1 VSLFSASTTD
11 GPATTDAA
19 LAALA
24 AEAGL
29 IDPES
34 PIEASVSAENDLF
47 HVEKN
52 GHAEELLKG
61 IETRGN
67 PGDDAGGTSGNSQGG
82 DQGGSEGTAGNSS
95 ENPDNSDNLDAGEE
109 NRNGGGNA
117 GNPGGDPPPPGGYG
131 GFPDSEYLGQ
141 QNEEEEEEEE
151 VAQME
156 EEHADDVTQ
165 NITENLLDIPL
176 PFSQNPLNSD
186 VSLTQNP
193 TDGQAVGDLEN
204 QVTEAQSAAGQSDFN
219 QAAPVLSSYG
229 DVNSSAGSDTAD
241 PPTLAEEDAPQ
252 ETEPDV
258 DENVC
263 PNNPGS
269 PGGNVGSKDGTES
282 EGGVG
287 ISSIQSVHEGN
298 GITTGNDV
306 NSNARDEGNLDNK
319 DSGNQVQTGQ
329 QLVTGNSTLEEG
341 LLANTSQSQGETAD
355 TNNAQESQATTERA
369 KELSVNTKRNEQ
381 PLLTAS
387 QAEEDKLDAAQVKTE
402 ELDDID
408 GDSGALATLA
418 SAALGCDQASTNG
431 VKGELQVGTYLCKH
445 KATFF

>member
-1 VSLFSASTTD
+1 VSLFPASTTD

-47 HVEKN
+47 HAEKN

-82 DQGGSEGTAGNSS
+82 DQGGNEGTSGNPS
-95 ENPDNSDNLDAGEE
+95 ENPDNSENLDGGEE
-109 NRNGGGNA
+109 NVNGGGNA

-131 GFPDSEYLGQ
+131 GFPDSEYLAQ
-141 QNEEEEEEEE
+141 QNEEEEEEEEEE

-156 EEHADDVTQ
+156 QEHADDVTQ

-186 VSLTQNP
+186 VSLPQNP
-193 TDGQAVGDLEN
+193 ADGQAAGDLEN

-219 QAAPVLSSYG
+219 QAVPVLSSYG
-229 DVNSSAGSDTAD
+229 DINSSADTDTAD
-241 PPTLAEEDAPQ
+241 TPTVAEEDAPQ

-263 PNNPGS
+263 PNNPES
-269 PGGNVGSKDGTES
+269 PGQNVGSKDGTDN
-282 EGGVG
+282 EGEVG
-287 ISSIQSVHEGN
+287 ISGVQSLHEGN
-298 GITTGNDV
+298 VD
-306 NSNARDEGNLDNK
+306 DKDN
-319 DSGNQVQTGQ
+319 GNQVQTGQ

-341 LLANTSQSQGETAD
+341 LLANASQSQGETAD
-355 TNNAQESQATTERA
+355 TNNAEESQATIERA
-369 KELSVNTKRNEQ
+369 KESSENTKRNEQ
-381 PLLTAS
+381 SLLTVS
-387 QAEEDKLDAAQVKTE
+387 QAGEDKLDAAQVKTE
-402 ELDDID
+402 QLDDID
-408 GDSGALATLA
+408 ADSDALATLA
-418 SAALGCDQASTNG
+418 SAALGCDQAATNG
-431 VKGELQVGTYLCKH
+431 VKADLQVRPCLCKH
-445 KATFF
+445 KAAFF